1 MGEPGE
7 SPEPS
12 PAIQNTPAPARTSP
26 SLHSPLLPRLSPAQS
41 PGTGAHYPI
50 PSALDAAE

>member
-12 PAIQNTPAPARTSP
+12 PVIQHTLAPAHTSP
-26 SLHSPLLPRLSPAQS
+26 SLHSPLLPRLSPAWS

-50 PSALDAAE
+50 LSALDAAE